1 MLGHLNSE
9 AVWRVLTFF
18 YGPGWMLWVNGVVFW
33 MACLTAN
40 RDLRRRFFI
49 GYLFAWAVLGGLIAW
64 MFISA
69 GPAYFAEVTGD
80 LQRFAPAVE
89 AIRQH
94 PGTVGMGVAEVQAY
108 LWSLH
113 VGQSGG
119 FGMGISAFPSLHLA
133 MVTLCALTW
142 WEASRCA
149 GVLAWIIVAITLFT
163 SVAFGWHYAVDGY
176 FSIGVMSLFH
186 HGLRQFVGVRWRSLS
201 AAITGRRPTGNCLAR
216 IDAGP
221 ATLGEG

>member
-1 MLGHLNSE
+1 M
-9 AVWRVLTFF
+9 
-18 YGPGWMLWVNGVVFW
+18 
-33 MACLTAN
+33 
-40 RDLRRRFFI
+40 
-49 GYLFAWAVLGGLIAW
+49 
-64 MFISA
+64 
-69 GPAYFAEVTGD
+69 
-80 LQRFAPAVE
+80 
-89 AIRQH
+89 
-94 PGTVGMGVAEVQAY
+94 
-108 LWSLH
+108 
-113 VGQSGG
+113 
-119 FGMGISAFPSLHLA
+119 
-133 MVTLCALTW
+133 